1 MQDFGTHIYVY
12 EHTIKMHL
20 NKTRP
25 KKNKCK
31 AIKQKLL
38 PISKILIRKQ
48 KTNILGDIDLKGLQV

>member
-1 MQDFGTHIYVY
+1 
-12 EHTIKMHL
+12 MHL